1 MQHIAAAA
9 SGGTFDYVGAGGL
22 ALITT
27 AILIFGVIGKGSR
40 KLNTLW
46 AGIVAFVA
54 GSAYIAAGKIWASPQ
69 QVVEQGWTGIGV
81 GGGAGPFGD
90 VGIGAACGLLVVIM
104 VFAPLNPA
112 RSAVLSLVAA
122 FTWPMAGTGSIW
134 AVPGQFF
141 AALSMMVGA

>member
-1 MQHIAAAA
+1 MYLAAPA

-22 ALITT
+22 ALIAT
-27 AILIFGVIGKGSR
+27 AVLIFGVIGKGSR
-40 KLNTLW
+40 KLNILW

-112 RSAVLSLVAA
+112 RSAVLSLIAA

-134 AVPGQFF
+134 AVPNQFF

>member
-22 ALITT
+22 ALVTT
-27 AILIFGVIGKGSR
+27 AILVFGVIGKGSR

-90 VGIGAACGLLVVIM
+90 VGIGAACALLVVIM

-112 RSAVLSLVAA
+112 RAAVLSLVAA

-141 AALSMMVGA
+141 AALSMMIGA

>member
-1 MQHIAAAA
+1 MYLAAAA

-22 ALITT
+22 ALIAT
-27 AILIFGVIGKGSR
+27 AILVFGVIGKGSR

-46 AGIVAFVA
+46 SGITAFVA

-69 QVVEQGWTGIGV
+69 QVVEQGWTGLGV
-81 GGGAGPFGD
+81 GGAAGPLGE
-90 VGIGAACGLLVVIM
+90 VGIGAACGLLVVLM

-112 RSAVLSLVAA
+112 RAAVLSLVAA
-122 FTWPMAGTGSIW
+122 FTWPMAGIGSIW

>member
-22 ALITT
+22 ALIAT

-112 RSAVLSLVAA
+112 RSAVLSLIAA

-134 AVPGQFF
+134 AVPNQFF
-141 AALSMMVGA
+141 AALSMMIGA